1 LVEAALA
8 SGPSSGQLRYSVGHT
23 IEIGN

>member
-23 IEIGN
+23 IEIGS